1 MLTLPNAQATQELYQ
16 AMINAQLGDQGSRLH
31 DITSGPDAGLEGA
44 CLLVPALCTLLRQ
57 EGLKCLDAVAHS
69 LGEDAN
75 TVLARR
81 SVVFPTRQL
90 EQLMQAS
97 DSVPD
102 PVASRHFRFKHGIT
116 GGSGMS
122 QIL

>member
-1 MLTLPNAQATQELYQ
+1 MQKLYQ
-16 AMINAQLGDQGSRLH
+16 PTIYFQLGNQRGSLH
-31 DITSGPDAGLEGA
+31 DITSGPDARLQVC
-44 CLLVPALCTLLRQ
+44 CLLVPALRTFLGQ
-57 EGLKCLDAVAHS
+57 EGLKCLDTVAQA

-81 SVVFPTRQL
+81 SVVFPTGQL